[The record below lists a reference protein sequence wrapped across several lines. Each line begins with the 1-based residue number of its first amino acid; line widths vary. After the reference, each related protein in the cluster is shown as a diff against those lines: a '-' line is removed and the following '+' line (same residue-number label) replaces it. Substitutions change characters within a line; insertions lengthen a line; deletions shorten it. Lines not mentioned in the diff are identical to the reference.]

1 MTDFENFALLDDEAK
16 ENLCRDL
23 LAEFGVI
30 NVKRTPKGELI
41 HSCCLPFGAHRN
53 GDRNPSASLNF
64 RKLTYNCF
72 GCGSKGGL
80 LWFIGSC
87 RGQDSAEARAWLE
100 AETGLGQ
107 TVMELPALL
116 KLIDAM
122 YHPRLDVPPPIP
134 VFADS
139 ALDPWTWPVFHPYL
153 TTGMPEYGV
162 EGRHIP
168 EVTLQRFRIGYADN
182 YLDSGTERII
192 IPLWWQGKLV
202 GWQARHVDAAG
213 KKDKYRNSPDFP
225 RDQTI
230 YNYDTSFRRIVVVES
245 PMSVLRH
252 VHHVPEVAATF
263 GGEVTDQQIR
273 LLQRFE
279 NVVLWYDNDAA
290 GWKAVRHISEQLA
303 RYTQVWV
310 VESPYAADP
319 ADLPDDVVDRL
330 IAEAIPYSVWKP
342 PTTLIPWEGHHDDP

>member
-1 MTDFENFALLDDEAK
+1 MPTDFFDAVLLDDDSK
-16 ENLCRDL
+16 EDLCRRL
-23 LAEFGVI
+23 LAEFGVTSM
-30 NVKRTPKGELI
+30 KRTGKGELI
-41 HSCCLPFGAHRN
+41 HSCCLPFGSHRN

-87 RGQDSAEARAWLE
+87 RGQDSGEAREWLE

-107 TVMELPALL
+107 TIMQLPTLL
-116 KLIDAM
+116 KMLDAI
-122 YHPRLDVPPPIP
+122 YHPQVDRLPPIP
-134 VFADS
+134 VYDPGV
-139 ALDPWTWPVFHPYL
+139 LTPWTWPVFHPYL
-153 TTGMPEYGV
+153 TEGLPEYGV

-168 EVTLQRFRIGYADN
+168 EATLQRFQVCYT
-182 YLDSGTERII
+182 DSYFDGSERII
-192 IPLWWQGKLV
+192 IPLWWNDKLV

-213 KKDKYRNSPDFP
+213 KSDKYKNSPDFP
-225 RDQTI
+225 RDQTF
-230 YNYDTSFRRIVVVES
+230 YNYDTTRKRIVVVES

-252 VHHVPEVAATF
+252 VHHVPDISATF
-263 GGEVTDQQIR
+263 GAEVTDQQIR

-279 NVVLWYDNDAA
+279 NVMLWYDNDTA
-290 GWKAVRHISEQLA
+290 GWKAVKRISEELA

-319 ADLPDDVVDRL
+319 ADLPDDVVDKL
-330 IAEAIPYSVWKP
+330 IADAIPYSVWSP
-342 PTTLIPWEGHHDDP
+342 PAVLIPWEEHSDVA